1 MDAELMTLAS
11 TAGTTVVT
19 LLTTDAW
26 ERARTAVAAL
36 WGRAVPD
43 RVDTVEAELL
53 ETRDL
58 LLGTGEQTG
67 SGTPGFDE
75 GIAEWR
81 GKFRRLLHTRPEL
94 AQELR
99 RILDEELTPALPAP
113 APAAPVVFHANPTG
127 NARVYQAGRD
137 QNFHER

>member
-1 MDAELMTLAS
+1 MALAS

-26 ERARTAVAAL
+26 ERAKTAVSTL
-36 WGRAVPD
+36 WGRACPD
-43 RVDTVEAELL
+43 RVETVEAELL
-53 ETRDL
+53 ETREL
-58 LLGTGEQTG
+58 LLSTGEQAD

-81 GKFRRLLHTRPEL
+81 GKFRRLLITQPEF
-94 AQELR
+94 AQEVR
-99 RILDEELTPALPAP
+99 RIVDEELVPALPAS
-113 APAAPVVFHANPTG
+113 AQAAPVVFHANPTG